1 MDTTDDPMSGSEQA
15 ESKIPTVDQNVSAG
29 SSGDRPV
36 GAEII
41 LNDLTAQLN
50 NALAREHWRDAS
62 ILQHLMMDL
71 LDLTYQNGFENPNRC
86 RRLLDLLIGR
96 FQEITNDARRKGPT
110 DVVAVY
116 EAHPRQWRLIPR

>member
-1 MDTTDDPMSGSEQA
+1 MDTTDDPMSGSEQT

-29 SSGDRPV
+29 SSGDRPI

-41 LNDLTAQLN
+41 LNDLTTQLN
-50 NALAREHWRDAS
+50 NALAREHWRDAP

-86 RRLLDLLIGR
+86 RRLLDLLIGP
-96 FQEITNDARRKGPT
+96 ILM
-110 DVVAVY
+110 
-116 EAHPRQWRLIPR
+116 W